1 MEIDDN
7 NKSTMTTTTTTSN
20 NEDEQLLQQYNTSC
34 HNKSN
39 DKIIY
44 ENFSLYVLFYCW
56 NDQGDHTKY
65 SLTLHGVADIVREHD
80 EYGSKQIENW
90 RLPYLPPTMEIFRNY
105 DLETVNRWYKVT
117 YELPD
122 VLIRNLIARVTNQEM
137 LELCLMDVPPYPIVL
152 NTTYMKLYTQ
162 TMCTIS
168 SSTSNPSNPSAASS
182 FVPCWIALS

>member
-1 MEIDDN
+1 MEVDNKNMIKDDN
-7 NKSTMTTTTTTSN
+7 NA
-20 NEDEQLLQQYNTSC
+20 QLQQYNYC

-44 ENFSLYVLFYCW
+44 DNFSLYILFYCW
-56 NDQGDHTKY
+56 NDCGDHTKY
-65 SLTLHGVADIVREHD
+65 SLTLHGIADITREHD

-90 RLPYLPPTMEIFRNY
+90 RLPYLPPTMDIFRNY
-105 DLETVNRWYKVT
+105 DLEKVNRWYKVT

-137 LELCLMDVPPYPIVL
+137 LELCLLDVPPFPIVL
-152 NTTYMKLYTQ
+152 NTTHMKLYTH

-168 SSTSNPSNPSAASS
+168 SSTSNPAAAASS
-182 FVPCWIALS
+182 SAIPCWVALS